1 MQPVTDPYLRKQPRQ
16 SRSRILVESVL
27 EAMDGLL
34 MKGSEQLTLHEIA
47 RRAGVGIG
55 SLYDY
60 FSDAD
65 GLWGSLV
72 RRLTQANF
80 DALQRRLASTRDR
93 PLAETVGDMVDAT
106 LSTYLDNPARTRA
119 VVVAIFRLG
128 LGKYIVAERDR
139 FAGVLAGRV
148 LAEWPKAD
156 PVRVIEQM
164 RLVCDLMMGV
174 VMGDLW
180 REAAATERDRVHASL
195 RVLIVRQVMALGD
208 EPPPA

>member
-1 MQPVTDPYLRKQPRQ
+1 MTDPYLRKQPRQ
-16 SRSRILVESVL
+16 SRSRALVESVL

-34 MKGSEQLTLHEIA
+34 MKGSEQLSVNDIA

-80 DALQRRLASTRDR
+80 DSLQLRLASTREQ

-106 LSTYLDNPARTRA
+106 LDIYPATPARTRA

-128 LGKYIVAERDR
+128 LGKHIVAERDR

-156 PVRVIEQM
+156 PMHVIEQM

-174 VMGDLW
+174 VMADLW
-180 REAAATERDRVHASL
+180 RDGDATERERVHLSF
-195 RVLIVRQVMALGD
+195 RQLIVRMVMSLGD
-208 EPPPA
+208 GHVPA

>member
-1 MQPVTDPYLRKQPRQ
+1 MTDPYMRKQPRQ
-16 SRSRILVESVL
+16 SRSRALVESVL
-27 EAMDGLL
+27 EAMDQLL
-34 MKGSEQLTLHEIA
+34 MKGSEQLSLHEIA

-80 DALQRRLASTRDR
+80 DALQLRLASTRDR
-93 PLAETVGDMVDAT
+93 PLSETVGDMVDAT
-106 LSTYLDNPARTRA
+106 LATYLDNPARTRA
-119 VVVAIFRLG
+119 VIVAIVRLG

-139 FAGVLAGRV
+139 FAAVLAGRV

-156 PVRVIEQM
+156 PVRIIEQM

-174 VMGDLW
+174 VTGDLW
-180 REAAATERDRVHASL
+180 READPAERERVHASL
-195 RVLIVRQVMALGD
+195 RLLIIRQVMAMG
-208 EPPPA
+208 EAPPRPS